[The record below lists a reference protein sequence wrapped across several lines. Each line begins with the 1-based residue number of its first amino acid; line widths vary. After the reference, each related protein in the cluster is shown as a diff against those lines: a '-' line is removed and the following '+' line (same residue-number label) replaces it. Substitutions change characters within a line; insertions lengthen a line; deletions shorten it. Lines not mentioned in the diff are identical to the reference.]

1 MEADPGLVAVSHAE
15 GFFNPIL
22 LLITLSRFQT
32 FTTLQGKSSVM
43 TRPCTGDCIA
53 AKICYMRSGSV
64 SIGSQ
69 CPQGYGS
76 VQS

>member
-1 MEADPGLVAVSHAE
+1 MEADPGLVAVSQR
-15 GFFNPIL
+15 FLNSIP